1 LGAFHI
7 GALGRQWSNLTV
19 ADRFPDFFFYWPP
32 LAKRLRFF
40 HHPMK
45 PETGT
50 KHLYSRSV
58 LKLIGCSASEDI
70 HMNAIFS
77 LSILGVAG
85 FVTLA
90 TSCSIWL
97 GSLRRI

>member
-1 LGAFHI
+1 
-7 GALGRQWSNLTV
+7 
-19 ADRFPDFFFYWPP
+19 
-32 LAKRLRFF
+32 
-40 HHPMK
+40 MK
-45 PETGT
+45 AETGT
-50 KHLYSRSV
+50 KHLCSRSA

>member
-1 LGAFHI
+1 
-7 GALGRQWSNLTV
+7 
-19 ADRFPDFFFYWPP
+19 
-32 LAKRLRFF
+32 
-40 HHPMK
+40 MK
-45 PETGT
+45 PKLELNT
-50 KHLYSRSV
+50 SAPV
-58 LKLIGCSASEDI
+58 ALKLIGCSASEDI